1 MKICTIINHIK
12 RSFELFLD
20 ILEEILLVTNYKL
33 L

>member
-1 MKICTIINHIK
+1 MNICTIINHVK

-20 ILEEILLVTNYKL
+20 ILEEMLLVANYKL